1 MARDSD
7 LPNASLVSGIGLSF
21 DDMSLSGFDLKN

>member
-7 LPNASLVSGIGLSF
+7 LPNASLVSGIGISF
-21 DDMSLSGFDLKN
+21 DDMSMGGFDLKN